1 MVRRATQ
8 ISILFLLIVC
18 CCGFTASSKTDKLPN
33 SEHPMWD
40 EFAKCRFVRDEVK
53 NLTMIG
59 YTLEVRKLHNKE
71 IEISGFMVPLE
82 AGKRLSHFLLNKV
95 NPTCAFCPPNK
106 PSEIIEVFT
115 TIPVDWDEN
124 LATFSGKLELVND
137 GRKRIFF
144 VLKKSVR
151 K

>member
-1 MVRRATQ
+1 MLP
-8 ISILFLLIVC
+8 LFLRVTVLCIVFIF
-18 CCGFTASSKTDKLPN
+18 CCGFTSSPKPDKIPN
-33 SEHPMWD
+33 SEHPLWD
-40 EFAKCRFVRDEVK
+40 EFAKCRFIRDEIK

-59 YTLEVRKLHNKE
+59 YTPEVRKLHNKE

-82 AGKRLSHFLLNKV
+82 PGKKLKHLLLNKL

-106 PSEIIEVFT
+106 PSEIMEVYT
-115 TIPVDWDEN
+115 STPVDWDEN
-124 LATFSGKLELVND
+124 LAIFSGRLELVND

-144 VLKKSVR
+144 VLKNAVK